1 MLEMLTILGIAWLA
15 VGVVI
20 GGILHLIQNLNRFQV
35 ALITWVLGS
44 LLLVG
49 GTYWVLSQDPV
60 PLAWLQEWR
69 EAVVRQVAADRAV
82 LLEDLPH
89 TPMQVERFL
98 RLDTDSD
105 RALEWVVVYARQGS
119 AGVRAYVFDSD
130 VGTPGILYPY
140 PLRTPS
146 DDYLGDGARGLRFLT
161 EDAVS
166 LGRPQLVVWDQQTLS
181 LFKVNPGP
189 VDAAEMVRG
198 TPPRYEVIG
207 FFRGDRV
214 QRQGARVTV
223 WQREPMERSH
233 LAVRRVYEPDP
244 VAKTYFR
251 SGTFDLR
258 APMEESIGFLPDGP
272 SDFQDSPYPEAVVVA
287 FYGDVPKDEAQRYLV
302 PALREGY
309 LNSTLDYGSPWPRGD
324 LARFLVKEVRYR
336 PPDPGSTR
344 ATVTVAVVPLRVGQ
358 PVAEASAPIL
368 VEWTL
373 VQLNGQ
379 WKMEAMRR
387 L

>member
-1 MLEMLTILGIAWLA
+1 MLEMVVILVLAWLA
-15 VGVVI
+15 VGVVL
-20 GGILHLIQNLNRFQV
+20 GLILQVTQNLNRFQV
-35 ALITWVLGS
+35 ALSTWVLGS
-44 LLLVG
+44 LLLAG
-49 GTYWVLSQDPV
+49 GAYWVLNQDPV
-60 PLAWLQEWR
+60 PLVWLQRWR
-69 EAVVRQVAADRAV
+69 EEVVRQVAADRAV

-89 TPMQVERFL
+89 AQMRVERFL
-98 RLDTDSD
+98 RLDTDGD
-105 RALEWVVVYARQGS
+105 RELEWVGIYTRQGA
-119 AGVRAYVFDSD
+119 AGVRAYIFDGD
-130 VGTPGILYPY
+130 VGTPGVLFPY
-140 PLRTPS
+140 PLQTPS
-146 DDYLGDGARGLRFLT
+146 DDYLGDMAKGLHFLT
-161 EDAVS
+161 EDVVS

-181 LFKVNPGP
+181 LFKVNQRPA
-189 VDAAEMVRG
+189 DAAEMVRG

-223 WQREPMERSH
+223 WQRAPMERSH
-233 LAVRRVYEPDP
+233 LAVRQVYEPDA

-251 SGTFDLR
+251 SGTFELR
-258 APMEESIGFLPDGP
+258 APVEESIGFLPGGP

-287 FYGDVPKDEAQRYLV
+287 FYGDAPKDEAQRYLV

-336 PPDPGSTR
+336 PPDPGSTQ

-358 PVAEASAPIL
+358 PVGEAPAPVL
-368 VEWTL
+368 LQWTL
-373 VQLNGQ
+373 VQVNGQ
-379 WKMEAMRR
+379 WKMEAMQR